1 MLARVDNNLLYLS
14 QTPPQIKGRFLV
26 AFRLQTFLQ
35 WCIVRGM
42 KDPHDDLIFPALS
55 EEMDDTKRPGVL
67 RRFWNATLKI
77 LGKIGYYL
85 LCTIGIILSVV
96 VSLSFWIAP
105 IVGVVWLVIYFAFPE
120 TRGRDDTEEELPIE
134 ERQAQAL
141 GAVLQNMQPLDALS
155 AVIKSGYP
163 IIVTYDGVERLAH
176 PYRLGRNPKTGNL
189 LLRVWEESKAGHPTN
204 AFRTYT
210 VAKIKFIGLAY
221 MAKPIDLP
229 EEAYAPDKTIPFP
242 IAERPRPQKQ

>member
-1 MLARVDNNLLYLS
+1 M
-14 QTPPQIKGRFLV
+14 
-26 AFRLQTFLQ
+26 AFCLQTSLM

-155 AVIKSGYP
+155 AVADVSADAVAGAYDGAEASLFDDGSATVRLAAFVFLCRLAASSPERSDLVWPLLDEAIQCYHGDAEYRDMLVVLLELARGNASDKTKKALAARVSFDAENSSGYLKALSNE
-163 IIVTYDGVERLAH
+163 ILQALA
-176 PYRLGRNPKTGNL
+176 
-189 LLRVWEESKAGHPTN
+189 
-204 AFRTYT
+204 
-210 VAKIKFIGLAY
+210 
-221 MAKPIDLP
+221 
-229 EEAYAPDKTIPFP
+229 
-242 IAERPRPQKQ
+242 